1 MILITDLLRRK
12 ADAQGQRFAVSEIFF
27 DAARGA
33 LHYVALRTGGFF
45 NREEV
50 LLSIRAFERP
60 EPRRDGWPVALDGEA
75 VAAAPVWTEGTKAGR
90 PLSLTFWPPIVVGP
104 FGNTESPLM
113 LWAQAAEAG
122 GKARGDESASERLE
136 GGTPDASAGATA
148 SDEPLGAYQA
158 GGSQAS
164 EESTGN
170 LPASG
175 NPDLVGMRSEAGQP
189 DASQPAS
196 GGAEAPASPSRAPTG
211 QVPSG
216 RPIGDGRVY
225 RLERVRRR
233 LGAEVF
239 GSDGPLGH
247 LADMVIDT
255 DEFRIDALVVITDR
269 ARHRVPYGALRH
281 MASEGDHLVLAL
293 DAQGLAATPPAH
305 APVT

>member
-1 MILITDLLRRK
+1 MILMTDLLRRK
-12 ADAQGQRFAVSEIFF
+12 AVAQGQRFPVSELFF

-60 EPRRDGWPVALDGEA
+60 EPGRDGWPVALDAEA
-75 VAAAPVWTEGTKAGR
+75 VAAAPVWTEGTSAAG
-90 PLSLTFWPPIVVGP
+90 PLSLAFWPPIVVGP

-113 LWAQAAEAG
+113 LWAQAAAAADRARGSAG
-122 GKARGDESASERLE
+122 GSERPGSSPTEPRGGARGAGSADQVSGRQAADEAAGSPTSLDAQNGAGAGFEAAPPVAGEAS
-136 GGTPDASAGATA
+136 ATA
-148 SDEPLGAYQA
+148 S
-158 GGSQAS
+158 
-164 EESTGN
+164 
-170 LPASG
+170 PA
-175 NPDLVGMRSEAGQP
+175 
-189 DASQPAS
+189 ASQPIAA
-196 GGAEAPASPSRAPTG
+196 GGAA
-211 QVPSG
+211 SG

-247 LADMVIDT
+247 LADLTVDT
-255 DEFRIDALVVITDR
+255 DEFRIDGLVVITDR

-293 DAQGLAATPPAH
+293 DASGLAAMPPAH
-305 APVT
+305 AAVP